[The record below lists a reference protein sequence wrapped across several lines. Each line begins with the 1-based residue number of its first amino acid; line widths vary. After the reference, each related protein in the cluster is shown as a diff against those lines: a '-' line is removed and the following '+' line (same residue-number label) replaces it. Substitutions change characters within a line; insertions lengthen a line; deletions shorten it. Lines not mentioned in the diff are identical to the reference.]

1 METMTMTMTAR
12 RNGPGTAASRR
23 RAPLSIDRAV
33 THVAPRAAV
42 ALGVFGYVAAGV
54 KTALRSAVPGTSG

>member
-1 METMTMTMTAR
+1 MIWSRACERVDRLRGVSDDAEVV
-12 RNGPGTAASRR
+12 AAAEPEVEESLLQRV
-23 RAPLSIDRAV
+23 D
-33 THVAPRAAV
+33 V